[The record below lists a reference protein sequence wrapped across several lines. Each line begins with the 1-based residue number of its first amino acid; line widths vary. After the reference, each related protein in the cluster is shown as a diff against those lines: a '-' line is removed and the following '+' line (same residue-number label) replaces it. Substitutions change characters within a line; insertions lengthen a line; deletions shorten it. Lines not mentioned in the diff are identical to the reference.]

1 MSQAQQRS
9 CLDRDHEGSWTS
21 TLLSSHA
28 QASDQGRCIL
38 PNVIVAPLEE
48 APWRLLQTVQCGLKG
63 PFWTRKCTMPVV
75 KESYAVNQHI
85 LYDNANLL
93 YLI

>member
-1 MSQAQQRS
+1 MSQAQLSS

-21 TLLSSHA
+21 NLQSSHA

-38 PNVIVAPLEE
+38 PNVIIAPLEE

-63 PFWTRKCTMPVV
+63 QFWTRKCTMPVA
-75 KESYAVNQHI
+75 KERYAVNQHI
-85 LYDNANLL
+85 LYDNAHLL
-93 YLI
+93 